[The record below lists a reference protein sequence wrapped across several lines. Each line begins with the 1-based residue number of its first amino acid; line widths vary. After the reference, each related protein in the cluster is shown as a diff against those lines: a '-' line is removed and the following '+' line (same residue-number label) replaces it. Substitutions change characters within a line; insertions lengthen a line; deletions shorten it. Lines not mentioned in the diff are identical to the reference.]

1 MPGIVDQSDSANDPI
16 LFVDHC
22 VKGRPSGSV
31 AQLQSARTASERPWV
46 QVPVGQGFFPPL

>member
-16 LFVDHC
+16 LFVDYC

-31 AQLQSARTASERPWV
+31 AQLAECPH
-46 QVPVGQGFFPPL
+46 GK